1 MSAFLIVL
9 GQYFIA
15 NAIFGLGLNIQYG
28 YTGVL
33 NLAYIVFFSLGA
45 YADALLVLGPPNSA
59 QNQQLAQTYVLGAHL
74 PYPLPVIAAIAVTAA
89 FAAVLSFVLVRGGL
103 RLDIIG
109 LASVAVALAAYYIV
123 GNQTSLLNGWNGL
136 TGIPLPI
143 VISSWSQVDQQALA
157 TVLGLA
163 WLAAAYWFTRRCGR
177 GPYGRALRCVRENER
192 AAAALG
198 KNPIRLKRQSFIIGC
213 ALAGLAGAVFVQ
225 ITAVWAPSAW
235 TFPETVSIYAAVM
248 LGGVGNNLGVLVG
261 VAFLD
266 AAVGQGVKLIP
277 QIGTNGNVNA
287 AIEWLVM
294 GVVIIAV
301 IWLRP
306 RGLLAERKP
315 HWDHRLLA
323 AGGAGPGA
331 GAPSASAAAVS
342 SPARTP
348 GASGIQAGQAA
359 QTAKTAKTAHT
370 PGWMAATPARI
381 RGGTVLRCEDIHIS
395 FGGVQAVSGA
405 TLALG
410 PGRIVGLVGPNGAG
424 KSTLIDA
431 LSGDRKPDRG
441 SVWLADTQVTGW
453 PTYRLAKAGLVRT
466 YQATVGFPRLTV
478 LDNVMAG
485 LVGHPGEGFVSGV
498 LRRGEA
504 NPAEQAG
511 VVAALESL
519 DKVGLLDK
527 WNTYA
532 AELSG
537 GQLRLLEV
545 ARVLMAGPKVL
556 LLDEPLAG
564 INPAYV
570 ELMLGHLRNLRDQG
584 IAMLMVEHELSWVE
598 EVCDEVLVMVGGQ
611 LVAQGSMQEIRAD
624 ATVVEAFLG

>member
-28 YTGVL
+28 YAGVL

-45 YADALLVLGPPNSA
+45 YADSLLVLGSPNSV
-59 QNQQLAQTYVLGAHL
+59 QNQQLAQTYVFGAHL
-74 PYPLPVIAAIAVTAA
+74 PYPLPVVLAIAITAL
-89 FAAVLSFVLVRGGL
+89 FAALLSFVLVRGGL

-163 WLAAAYWFTRRCGR
+163 WLAVAYWFTRRCGR

-198 KNPIRLKRQSFIIGC
+198 KNPVLLKRQSFVIGC

-277 QIGTNGNVNA
+277 QIGTNGNLNA

-306 RGLLAERKP
+306 RGLLAERKS
-315 HWDHRLLA
+315 HWDSKLLA
-323 AGGAGPGA
+323 AAGVGR
-331 GAPSASAAAVS
+331 GAAAP
-342 SPARTP
+342 PATP
-348 GASGIQAGQAA
+348 AVVGSLTAPGGMPAHTHGGTGTEAA
-359 QTAKTAKTAHT
+359 QTL
-370 PGWMAATPARI
+370 
-381 RGGTVLRCEDIHIS
+381 GGSVLRCEDIHVS
-395 FGGVQAVSGA
+395 FGGVQAVNGA

-410 PGRIVGLVGPNGAG
+410 PRRIVGLVGPNGAG

-441 SVWLADTQVTGW
+441 SVWLGDTEVTGW

-466 YQATVGFPRLTV
+466 YQATVGFPRLTL

-485 LVGHPGEGFVSGV
+485 LVGHPSEGFVSGV

-504 NPAEQAG
+504 SPAEKAG
-511 VVAALESL
+511 VETALECL

-527 WNTYA
+527 WDDYA
-532 AELSG
+532 EELSG

-545 ARVLMAGPKVL
+545 ARVMMAKPRVL

-570 ELMLGHLRNLRDQG
+570 ELMLRHLQNLRDQG

-598 EVCDEVLVMVGGQ
+598 QVCDEVLVMVGGQ
-611 LVAQGSMQEIRAD
+611 LVAHGSMGEIRAD